1 MRYPTHA
8 LVQGGAQQHFS
19 NTPVPLYSS
28 HESSV
33 KPGGMHAGDAQL
45 LEDKNDQHVSVLQQ
59 KLGQLKDIS
68 MAIGDE
74 VRGQN
79 DWLKTMVR
87 YK

>member
-1 MRYPTHA
+1 
-8 LVQGGAQQHFS
+8 
-19 NTPVPLYSS
+19 
-28 HESSV
+28 
-33 KPGGMHAGDAQL
+33 MHAGDAQL